1 MNNEYFCNFSDL
13 KDKKEEWTHYKV
25 IVAEGFLMRN
35 VAKKLWYLS
44 LSGLEE
50 NIINIPGTIGIRIIM
65 GNLENLNIWLLIKS
79 LNKVK
84 VIIQE
89 GELYELSKKLFKL
102 RERGILLKDKKY
114 GKWSYIWFN
123 KRK

>member
-1 MNNEYFCNFSDL
+1 
-13 KDKKEEWTHYKV
+13 
-25 IVAEGFLMRN
+25 MRN

-65 GNLENLNIWLLIKS
+65 GNLENLKIWLLIKS

-84 VIIQE
+84 VIAQK
-89 GELYELSKKLFKL
+89 GELLELSIKLFKL
-102 RERGILLKDKKY
+102 GERGILLKDKKY